1 VFYLDWIL
9 LSILSALFL
18 SFHDVFR
25 KKILKK
31 EHSLEL
37 LSVTFITILIIQSSL
52 IPYYSLNISLEN
64 LLFTFLRSI
73 SMALSLVLFTKAL
86 KHMEI
91 SLVAPLNNLTPLFLI
106 FFSSIF
112 LFEKITFFQILGIS
126 LIVLGSYFLQVHSNY
141 LNPIKHLKLLKNKY
155 IIYAI
160 LSSFFLAISA
170 VISKHILKT
179 TNVMT
184 YLFYSY
190 LFITIFFVFATFI
203 VYKGFKDIKNGFS
216 KGLYIIPVIAL
227 LFLFSDW
234 AYFVALAM
242 PTVLVS
248 LVIPIRRL
256 STLFSVLFGGSLFKE
271 HYFVHKIVS
280 SLVILLGVFFV
291 VV

>member
-1 VFYLDWIL
+1 VFYLDWVF
-9 LSILSALFL
+9 LSILSAFFL
-18 SFHDVFR
+18 SFYDLF
-25 KKILKK
+25 KKKMLQK

-37 LSVTFITILIIQSSL
+37 LSVTFITIFIIQSAL
-52 IPYYSLNISLEN
+52 IPYYSLDISLN
-64 LLFTFLRSI
+64 SLLFTFFRSI
-73 SMALSLVLFTKAL
+73 LTALALILFTKAL

-91 SLVAPLNNLTPLFLI
+91 SSIAPLSNLTPKFLI
-106 FFSSIF
+106 ILSSIF
-112 LFEKITFFQILGIS
+112 LLEKISFFQILGIS
-126 LIVLGSYFLQVHSNY
+126 LIVLGSYFLQVHANY
-141 LNPIKHLKLLKNKY
+141 LSPLKHLKLLKNKY

-160 LSSFFLAISA
+160 LSSFCLAISA
-170 VISKHILKT
+170 VISKHVLKT
-179 TNVMT
+179 LDVMT

-190 LFITIFFVFATFI
+190 LFIAIFFVSATFI
-203 VYKGFKDIKNGFS
+203 FYKGVKDLKNGFF
-216 KGLYIIPVIAL
+216 KGSYIIPVIAL
-227 LFLFSDW
+227 LFIFSDW

-256 STLFSVLFGGSLFKE
+256 STLFSVLFGGALFKE